1 MIWRLCSEKETS
13 PLLTVAGSW
22 QLHTLTSVSGRSS
35 SLEIQ
40 ASPLTLGTYFIILRR
55 LETINLGRGAERAP
69 ELSLIEM
76 LEVFSGC
83 RVAAV
88 TCFALIRSYHES
100 A

>member
-1 MIWRLCSEKETS
+1 MRKKLLPCYGCWKLATS
-13 PLLTVAGSW
+13 YAD
-22 QLHTLTSVSGRSS
+22 SVSGRSS

-40 ASPLTLGTYFIILRR
+40 ASLLTLGTYFIILRR

-88 TCFALIRSYHES
+88 LPALH
-100 A
+100 